1 MPGGLVLAAALV
13 VLDNSHTAPWIH
25 QANRTLPYVI
35 LVIGFLIG
43 LRFHRSR
50 LAFTVLIVILADR
63 ALHYFGPGGAI
74 TSDHETAILHAV
86 ALLLPLNMVLLC
98 IARERGMLN
107 FYGIVRLLFIAAQ
120 PLAIYIL
127 LSKNASL
134 FKYLDLQLIS
144 LPYIDKYGIP
154 DVLLLVNGVTL
165 LFFLTYA
172 LVSNKAIIRGFFWA
186 LLSSVIALYEIGSGT
201 GTTIFFSIAGIIV
214 ILSLLETAYIMAYH
228 DELTGLPARRSLNT
242 VLHTLGRRYTI
253 AMLDIDFFKK
263 FNDKYGHDVG
273 DQVLCM
279 VASHINKVGGGGK
292 PFRYGGEEFTV
303 IFPGKSKLQARPYL
317 EKLRTSIA
325 QAKFKLRGKKRPKKT
340 PKTKRKST
348 NPKSVSV
355 TISIGS
361 AEPVSSFSK
370 PAEVLKSADKALYQA
385 KKKGR
390 NCTV

>member
-1 MPGGLVLAAALV
+1 MPGGLVLIAALV
-13 VLDNSHTAPWIH
+13 ILDNDYAAPWIY
-25 QANRTLPYVI
+25 QANRTLPYIV
-35 LVIGFLIG
+35 LGIGFLIG

-50 LAFTVLIVILADR
+50 LAFTVLLLILADR
-63 ALHYFGPGGAI
+63 ALHYFGPEGVI
-74 TSDHETAILHAV
+74 NSNHETAILQTV
-86 ALLLPLNMVLLC
+86 GLLLPLNMVLLC

-107 FYGIVRLLFIAAQ
+107 VYGMVRLCFIAAQ
-120 PLAIYIL
+120 PFAIYTL
-127 LSKNASL
+127 LYKQAGI
-134 FKYLDLQLIS
+134 FKYLDSKLIP
-144 LPYIDKYGIP
+144 LPYIDRYGIP
-154 DVLLLVNGVTL
+154 DVLLLVYGVTL
-165 LFFLTYA
+165 LFFLAYA
-172 LVSNKAIIRGFFWA
+172 LISNRAIIRGFFWA
-186 LLSSVIALYEIGSGT
+186 LLSSAIALYGIASGT
-201 GTTIFFSIAGIIV
+201 GGAIFFSVAGIVV

-242 VLHTLGRRYTI
+242 ALHTLGRRYTI

-303 IFPGKSKLQARPYL
+303 IFPGKSKSEARPYL

-325 QAKFKLRGKKRPKKT
+325 DAKFKLRSKKRPKKT
-340 PKTKRKST
+340 PKTKRKPINT
-348 NPKSVSV
+348 KNVSV

-361 AEPVSSFSK
+361 AEPVSAFNK
-370 PAEVLKSADKALYQA
+370 PMEVLKSADKALYQA